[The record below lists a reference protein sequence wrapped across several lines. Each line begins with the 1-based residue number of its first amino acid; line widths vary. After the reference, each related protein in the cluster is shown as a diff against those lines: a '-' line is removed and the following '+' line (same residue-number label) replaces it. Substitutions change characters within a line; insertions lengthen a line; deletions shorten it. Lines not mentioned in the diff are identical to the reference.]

1 MIKIG
6 VIGLGSM
13 GRNHVRVCS
22 QLENIELI
30 GVCDINEELAKNV
43 GNSLRISHHKNYSK
57 LIPMVDA
64 AIIATPTI
72 FHYDI
77 AMDFLSA
84 GKHLLIEKPI
94 CDNEKKAKEL
104 VDKAKKENLKLAVGH
119 IERYNP
125 VILFAKEL
133 INKNQLG
140 ELISIKSKRVSNFPG
155 RIKDVGVILDFGVH
169 DIDIMRYL
177 AGEVR
182 SVYATAGKF
191 NKNIDFEDH
200 ADIML
205 TFDNGISGVIEVNW
219 LTPIKIRKLHLTC
232 SKKFVEIDYIQQSA
246 CISSS
251 TITSVNENNLY
262 NIPIQNNRN
271 YISLER
277 KEPLKN
283 EIEDF
288 VKSIE
293 SGTLPLVTGN
303 DGLQAIKIA
312 NAANRSYK
320 NSEVIRLK

>member
-1 MIKIG
+1 MIKLG

-13 GRNHVRVCS
+13 GKNHVRVCS
-22 QLENIELI
+22 QLGNIELI
-30 GVCDINEELAKNV
+30 GVCDINKKIAKNV
-43 GNSLRISHHKNYSK
+43 GDSFQISHYSHYSELLPK
-57 LIPMVDA
+57 IDA

-72 FHYDI
+72 SHYNIGID
-77 AMDFLSA
+77 LLKK

-94 CDNEKKAKEL
+94 CNDEKNADKLVEL
-104 VDKAKKENLKLAVGH
+104 AKKENLTLAVGH

-125 VILFAKEL
+125 VVSLVKEL

-140 ELISIKSKRVSNFPG
+140 ELISIKSKRVSKFPG

-177 AGEVR
+177 AGEVI
-182 SVYATAGKF
+182 SVYATAAKF
-191 NKNIDFEDH
+191 NKKIDFEDH

-205 TFDNGISGVIEVNW
+205 TFDSGISGVIEVNW
-219 LTPIKIRKLHLTC
+219 LTPIKIRKLNLTC
-232 SKKFVEIDYIQQSA
+232 SKKFVEIDYIQQSV

-251 TITSVNENNLY
+251 TIANVDENNLY
-262 NIPIQNNRN
+262 NVPIQNHKN

-277 KEPLKN
+277 KDPLMN

-288 VKSIE
+288 VSSIKSA
-293 SGTLPLVTGN
+293 TPPLVTGY
-303 DGLQAIKIA
+303 DGLQAIRIA

-320 NSEVIRLK
+320 NKEVIRLK

>member
-1 MIKIG
+1 
-6 VIGLGSM
+6 
-13 GRNHVRVCS
+13 
-22 QLENIELI
+22 
-30 GVCDINEELAKNV
+30 
-43 GNSLRISHHKNYSK
+43 
-57 LIPMVDA
+57 
-64 AIIATPTI
+64 
-72 FHYDI
+72 
-77 AMDFLSA
+77 MDKSA
-84 GKHLLIEKPI
+84 
-94 CDNEKKAKEL
+94 
-104 VDKAKKENLKLAVGH
+104 KENLTLAVGH

-125 VILFAKEL
+125 VISFVKEL
-133 INKNQLG
+133 INKDHLG

-182 SVYATAGKF
+182 TVYATAAKF
-191 NKNIDFEDH
+191 NKKINFEDH

-219 LTPIKIRKLHLTC
+219 LTPIKIRKLNLTC
-232 SKKFVEIDYIQQSA
+232 SKKFVEIDYIQQSI

-251 TITSVNENNLY
+251 TITNVNEDNLY
-262 NIPIQNNRN
+262 NIPIQSHTN

-277 KEPLKN
+277 KEPLRN

-288 VKSIE
+288 LKSIE
-293 SGTLPLVTGN
+293 SGTKPLVTGY

-320 NSEVIRLK
+320 NREVIRLK